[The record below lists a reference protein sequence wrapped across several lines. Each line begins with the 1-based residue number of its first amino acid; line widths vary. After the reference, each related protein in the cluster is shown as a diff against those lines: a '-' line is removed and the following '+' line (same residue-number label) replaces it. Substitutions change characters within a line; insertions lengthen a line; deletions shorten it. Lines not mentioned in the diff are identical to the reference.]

1 MICLAVSHLWKS
13 YHNLETNPVYLV
25 STLFSLFLYLYSLAA
40 VISFGVASAGEVYQK
55 PDESVAPNV
64 YQVTAVLDLN
74 GDGKL
79 EVIVHSFY
87 YEGGQ
92 TTIYCCE
99 LDKIEAVLSVEC
111 GV

>member
-1 MICLAVSHLWKS
+1 V
-13 YHNLETNPVYLV
+13 
-25 STLFSLFLYLYSLAA
+25 
-40 VISFGVASAGEVYQK
+40 AGEVYAK
-55 PDESVAPNV
+55 PDESAAPPPNV
-64 YQVTAVLDLN
+64 YHLAAVLDLN

-92 TTIYCCE
+92 TTIYRCQP
-99 LDKIEAVLSVEC
+99 DKIEEALSVEC

>member
-1 MICLAVSHLWKS
+1 M
-13 YHNLETNPVYLV
+13 
-25 STLFSLFLYLYSLAA
+25 
-40 VISFGVASAGEVYQK
+40 ISFGVASAGEVYQK

-87 YEGGQ
+87 YESGQ
-92 TTIYCCE
+92 TTIYRCE

>member
-1 MICLAVSHLWKS
+1 MQIDCRLIAQTHQTGFRFGDRVFCSLKKRQPPPVAFKS
-13 YHNLETNPVYLV
+13 
-25 STLFSLFLYLYSLAA
+25 FLRATSY
-40 VISFGVASAGEVYQK
+40 EC
-55 PDESVAPNV
+55 
-64 YQVTAVLDLN
+64 AVLDLN

-111 GV
+111 GA

>member
-1 MICLAVSHLWKS
+1 MIYLAVSHPRKP

-25 STLFSLFLYLYSLAA
+25 SKLFSLFLYLYSLAP

-64 YQVTAVLDLN
+64 YQVTAGLN

-92 TTIYCCE
+92 TTIYRCE

>member
-1 MICLAVSHLWKS
+1 MICLAVSHLRKS

-25 STLFSLFLYLYSLAA
+25 STLFSLCDF
-40 VISFGVASAGEVYQK
+40 VWGEVYQK

-64 YQVTAVLDLN
+64 YQATAVLDLN

-87 YEGGQ
+87 YEDHH
-92 TTIYCCE
+92 
-99 LDKIEAVLSVEC
+99 LPLRSR
-111 GV
+111 

>member
-1 MICLAVSHLWKS
+1 MICLAVSRLRKS
-13 YHNLETNPVYLV
+13 YHNMETNPVYLV
-25 STLFSLFLYLYSLAA
+25 STLFCP
-40 VISFGVASAGEVYQK
+40 VISFAVASAGEVYQK

-87 YEGGQ
+87 YEDHH
-92 TTIYCCE
+92 
-99 LDKIEAVLSVEC
+99 LPLRSR
-111 GV
+111 